1 MITSSLVM
9 LRYIQR
15 DRLSQSTKSFPH
27 YFRRVMRL
35 HEEKIRCFFALSK
48 GTSQEERMDFSAYDL
63 LRETEKT
70 IDRFAEYP
78 GEQDENLPEINRMV
92 FGGPYD
98 SSAPGDVLVILGS
111 RNCAYKADAAVE
123 IGKRNPGMKYIV
135 SGANL
140 IWDQSCSEAEFLYDR
155 LKEHG
160 VVASDI
166 YLENRARYTRQNL
179 EFAAQILR
187 KFQAD
192 GTLSDRKRGSLRVGF
207 LTGGFHIP
215 RARLILE
222 EIMAGDNWE
231 VVWFPAYGPNTRP
244 ESWFEN
250 PTGRDVILTELRK
263 TALLRQTCAASKA
276 VSHAMDCYL

>member
-1 MITSSLVM
+1 
-9 LRYIQR
+9 
-15 DRLSQSTKSFPH
+15 
-27 YFRRVMRL
+27 MRL

-70 IDRFAEYP
+70 IDRFADYP

-98 SSAPGDVLVILGS
+98 SSAPVDVLVILGS

-160 VVASDI
+160 VAASDI
-166 YLENRARYTRQNL
+166 HLENRARYTRQNL

>member
-1 MITSSLVM
+1 
-9 LRYIQR
+9 
-15 DRLSQSTKSFPH
+15 
-27 YFRRVMRL
+27 
-35 HEEKIRCFFALSK
+35 
-48 GTSQEERMDFSAYDL
+48 MDFSAYDL

-78 GEQDENLPEINRMV
+78 GERDENLPEINRMV

-98 SSAPGDVLVILGS
+98 SCAPVDVLVILGS
-111 RNCAYKADAAVE
+111 RNCAYKVDAAVE

-160 VVASDI
+160 VAASDI

-263 TALLRQTCAASKA
+263 TALLRLTCAASKA